1 MTNATQTKCANDD
14 ELAQVAHKAGE
25 AVASVGQMAS
35 HAASAV
41 GVMATHAACDVSRK
55 ADDLTARAGVGIQE
69 LGDRLSHSAPQE
81 GMLGGASQSVARAV
95 KGSGEYIEHA
105 KLSGITEDIAQVIR
119 RNPIQAVLIAIGLGW
134 YVGRRL
140 KG

>member
-1 MTNATQTKCANDD
+1 MVNATQTKCVNND
-14 ELAQVAHKAGE
+14 ELTQVAHKAGE
-25 AVASVGQMAS
+25 AAASVGQMAS

-41 GVMATHAACDVSRK
+41 GAMASQAACDVSKK

-69 LGDRLSHSAPQE
+69 LGDRLSHSTLHE
-81 GMLGGASQSVARAV
+81 GMLGSASQSVARAV
-95 KGSGEYIEHA
+95 KGGGEYIESA

-119 RNPIQAVLIAIGLGW
+119 RNPIPAVLIAIGLGW

>member
-1 MTNATQTKCANDD
+1 MINATHQKCAGDD
-14 ELAQVAHKAGE
+14 ELAQAAQKAAE
-25 AVASVGQMAS
+25 AAASVGEMAG

-41 GVMATHAACDVSRK
+41 GALATQAACDVGRK

-69 LGDRLSHSAPQE
+69 LGDRLSHNVPHE
-81 GMLGGASQSVARAV
+81 GLLGGASQSVVRAV
-95 KGSGEYIEHA
+95 KGSGEYLENA

>member
-1 MTNATQTKCANDD
+1 MVNATQTKCANNE
-14 ELAQVAHKAGE
+14 ELTQAAHKAGE
-25 AVASVGQMAS
+25 VASVDQMAN

-41 GVMATHAACDVSRK
+41 GAMASQAACDVSKK

-69 LGDRLSHSAPQE
+69 LGDRLSHSTPHE
-81 GMLGGASQSVARAV
+81 GMLGSASQSVASAV
-95 KGSGEYIEHA
+95 KGGGEYIESA
-105 KLSGITEDIAQVIR
+105 KLSGITEDIARVIR